1 MRAKKKGLAGGQPAV
16 RKARYEARYNPSAS
30 APMDFDAAPSSTT
43 ARAIRRGD
51 VRRFVKFLHTTVG
64 AAMTGAVAALAV
76 ALMAGHTGESTPE
89 TLAILRA
96 MSSIA
101 AWVIGPSLVLTV
113 MSGLL
118 AMVVTPAFQ
127 DAGWV
132 WAKAATGILLLQA
145 GLHVIGP
152 IQQEAKHVAEGADA
166 ASVARLVAAEIN
178 TLWLLLAVL
187 VANIALGVWR
197 PRLPKYPV

>member
-1 MRAKKKGLAGGQPAV
+1 M
-16 RKARYEARYNPSAS
+16 
-30 APMDFDAAPSSTT
+30 
-43 ARAIRRGD
+43 
-51 VRRFVKFLHTTVG
+51 RRFLKFLHTAVG
-64 AAMTGAVAALAV
+64 AGLMGAVAALAA
-76 ALMAGHTGESTPE
+76 ALMAGHTAQSTPE
-89 TLAILRA
+89 TLAVLRA
-96 MSSIA
+96 MSNIA
-101 AWVIGPSLVLTV
+101 AWIIGPSLVLTV

-152 IQQEAKHVAEGADA
+152 IQEETKHIAEGADG
-166 ASVARLVAAEIN
+166 ASVARLVDAEIN
-178 TLWLLLAVL
+178 TLWLLLAVS